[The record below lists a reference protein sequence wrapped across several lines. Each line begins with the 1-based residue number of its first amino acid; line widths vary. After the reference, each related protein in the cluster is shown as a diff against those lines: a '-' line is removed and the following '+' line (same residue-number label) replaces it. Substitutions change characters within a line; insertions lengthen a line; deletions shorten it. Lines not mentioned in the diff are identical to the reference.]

1 MSAFTDIRE
10 YVAIP
15 RVLSLRL
22 SPDGSRLIS
31 TVQSLNPDGKSYG
44 TALWAIP
51 LDGEPYRL
59 TRSAKGE
66 TAAVFTAAG
75 DVLFTSARPDPTVKD
90 STDEVPALWLL
101 PRAGGEA
108 RQVAARPG
116 GIAAVRTAGDVVVFA
131 SDVLDGEEA
140 AEEEKRRARKEA
152 GISAIL
158 HEGSPVRYWDHDLG
172 PGRTR
177 LFAARLGDDRL
188 EDVRDLTPDAG
199 DALRDASFEL
209 TPDGTG
215 VITTWRVYLPKGE
228 MRTDL
233 VVIDV
238 ATGERR
244 TLLSDDAHDFT
255 HPIAVSP
262 DGARVACSR
271 ERHTGWD
278 ISATSELWIADLAT
292 GEGHAYAPGLFAGDL
307 EWAPDSSAVYVAA
320 DHQGRRPIF
329 RVPLADRRNSRRE
342 SEGRANEERSG
353 RDHEH
358 GEVSRLTGDD
368 AAYIGLN
375 ASADGRFLYALR
387 SAVNLAPAPARI
399 DVATG
404 EITDLPSPAPRP
416 EVRGTLTE
424 ISATADDGATI
435 RGWLALP
442 EGASAADPAPFVLF
456 IHGGPLGSW
465 NDWQWR
471 WQSWIMAEHGYA
483 VLMPDPCLSTGYGQ
497 DMIDRGWG
505 NWGPRTQADLDA
517 IVDVALARDDID
529 SERVAAMGGSF
540 GGYMANWIAGHS
552 DRYKAIVTH
561 ASLWNLDQFA
571 GTTDAPMYWQRE
583 FGAPGSER
591 YDLLSPHAAL
601 DKITTPM
608 LVIHGDKD
616 YRVPIGEALRLWW
629 DLRRSEVESKFLYF
643 PDENHW
649 ILKPGNIVAWYETVL
664 AFLGQHVLGQEW
676 KRPDS
681 VA

>member
-1 MSAFTDIRE
+1 MSAFNDIRD

-15 RVLSLRL
+15 RVLSLSL

-31 TVQSLNPDGKSYG
+31 TVQSLNPDGKSFG

-51 LDGEPYRL
+51 VDGEPYRL

-66 TAAVFTAAG
+66 SAAVFTDAG

-90 STDEVPALWLL
+90 ATDEVPSLWLL

-108 RQVAARPG
+108 RQVATRPG
-116 GIAAVRTAGDVVVFA
+116 GIGAVRTVGDIVVFSA
-131 SDVLDGEEA
+131 DVLDGEEA
-140 AEEEKRRARKEA
+140 AEEGKRKARKDA
-152 GISAIL
+152 GISAVL
-158 HEGSPVRYWDHDLG
+158 HEGYPVRYWDHDLG

-177 LFAARLGDDRL
+177 LFAARLGADRL

-199 DALRDASFEL
+199 EALRDAAFEL
-209 TPDGTG
+209 TPDGTT
-215 VITTWRVYLPKGE
+215 VITTWRTYLPKGE
-228 MRTDL
+228 HRTDL
-233 VVIDV
+233 VAVDV
-238 ATGERR
+238 ASGERR
-244 TLLSDDAHDFT
+244 TVLSEDRYDYT
-255 HPIAVSP
+255 QPIAISP
-262 DGARVACSR
+262 DGAKIACSR
-271 ERHTGWD
+271 ERFTGLD
-278 ISATSELWIADLAT
+278 VSVRMELWIADLAT
-292 GEGHAYAPGLFAGDL
+292 GEGRAYAPDLFPADI
-307 EWAPDSSAVYVAA
+307 EWAPDSSAVYIVA

-329 RVPLADRRNSRRE
+329 RVPVD
-342 SEGRANEERSG
+342 
-353 RDHEH
+353 
-358 GEVSRLTGDD
+358 GEATRLTQDD
-368 AAYIGLN
+368 AAYAGLN
-375 ASADGRFLYALR
+375 VSSDGNVVYALR
-387 SAVNLAPAPARI
+387 SAVDLAPGPARI

-416 EVRGTLTE
+416 EVPGTLTE

-442 EGASAADPAPFVLF
+442 EGASADEPAPFLLW
-456 IHGGPLGSW
+456 IHGGPVASW

-471 WQSWIMAEHGYA
+471 WQVWLMTQRGYA

-497 DMIDRGWG
+497 EMIDRGWG

-529 SERVAAMGGSF
+529 SERIGAMGGSY
-540 GGYMANWIAGHS
+540 GGYMANWLAGHS

-571 GTTDAPMYWQRE
+571 GTTDASMYWQRE
-583 FGAPGSER
+583 FGEPGSER
-591 YDLLSPHAAL
+591 YTLLSPHHSL
-601 DKITTPM
+601 GKITTPL

-629 DLRRSEVESKFLYF
+629 DLQRTEVESKFLYF

-649 ILKPGNIVAWYETVL
+649 ILKPGNAVAWYETVF
-664 AFLGQHVLGQEW
+664 AFLAQHVLGQEW

>member
-1 MSAFTDIRE
+1 MWPYPWSPPRGRFDRVSAFNDIRD

-31 TVQSLNPDGKSYG
+31 TIQSLNPDGKSFG

-51 LDGEPYRL
+51 VDGEPYRL
-59 TRSAKGE
+59 TRSTKGE
-66 TAAVFTAAG
+66 SAAVFTAAG

-90 STDEVPALWLL
+90 AGEEVPALWLL

-108 RQVAARPG
+108 RQVATRPG
-116 GIAAVRTAGDVVVFA
+116 GIGAVRTAGDVVVFA
-131 SDVLDGEEA
+131 ADVLDGEEA
-140 AEEEKRRARKEA
+140 AEEERRKARKEA
-152 GISAIL
+152 GISAVL
-158 HEGSPVRYWDHDLG
+158 HESYPVRYWDHDLG
-172 PGRTR
+172 PGRPR

-199 DALRDASFEL
+199 EALRDGGFEL
-209 TPDGTG
+209 TPDGAT
-215 VITTWRVYLPKGE
+215 VIASWRVYLPKGE
-228 MRTDL
+228 SRTAL
-233 VVIDV
+233 VAIDV

-244 TLLSDDAHDFT
+244 VLLSDEAYDFGG
-255 HPIAVSP
+255 PLAVSP
-262 DGARVACSR
+262 DGTRIACSR
-271 ERHTGWD
+271 DRLTGLEV
-278 ISATSELWIADLAT
+278 SARSELWIADLAT
-292 GEGHAYAPGLFAGDL
+292 GQGRAYAPDLFPMDV
-307 EWAPDSSAVYVAA
+307 EWAPDSSAVYLAA
-320 DHQGRRPIF
+320 DFRGRRPIF
-329 RVPLADRRNSRRE
+329 RVPLD
-342 SEGRANEERSG
+342 
-353 RDHEH
+353 
-358 GEVSRLTGDD
+358 GEAARLTQDD
-368 AAYIGLN
+368 ASHLGLN
-375 ASADGRFLYALR
+375 ASPDGRFVYALR

-399 DVATG
+399 DAVTG
-404 EITDLPSPAPRP
+404 EAVDLLSPAPRP
-416 EVRGTLTE
+416 EVPGTLTE

-442 EGASAADPAPFVLF
+442 EGASAESPAPFVLF

-471 WQSWIMAEHGYA
+471 WQSWILAQKGYA
-483 VLMPDPCLSTGYGQ
+483 VLMPDPCMSTGYGQ

-505 NWGPRTQADLDA
+505 DWGPRTQADLDV
-517 IVDVALARDDID
+517 IVDAALARDDID
-529 SERVAAMGGSF
+529 SGRAAAMGGSY
-540 GGYMANWIAGHS
+540 GGYMANWLAGHT
-552 DRYKAIVTH
+552 DRYQAIVTH

-571 GTTDAPMYWQRE
+571 GTTDASMYWQRE
-583 FGAPGSER
+583 FGEPGSER
-591 YDLLSPHAAL
+591 YQLLSPHHSL

-629 DLRRSEVESKFLYF
+629 DLRRTEVESKFLYF

-649 ILKPGNIVAWYETVL
+649 ILKPGNVIAWYETVL
-664 AFLGQHVLGQEW
+664 AFLGQHVLGEEW

>member
-1 MSAFTDIRE
+1 MSAFNDIRD

-44 TALWAIP
+44 TALWAVP
-51 LDGEPYRL
+51 VDGEPYRL

-66 TAAVFTAAG
+66 SAAVFTASG
-75 DVLFTSARPDPTVKD
+75 DVLFTSARPDPTAKD
-90 STDEVPALWLL
+90 SSDEVPSLWLL

-116 GIAAVRTAGDVVVFA
+116 GIGAVRTAGDVVVFV

-140 AEEEKRRARKEA
+140 AEADRRKARKDA

-158 HEGSPVRYWDHDLG
+158 HEGYPVRYWDHDLG
-172 PGRTR
+172 PGRPR

-199 DALRDASFEL
+199 DALRQGTFEL
-209 TPDGTG
+209 TPDGST
-215 VITTWRVYLPKGE
+215 VIAMWRSYLPQGE
-228 MRTDL
+228 WRTDL
-233 VVIDV
+233 VAIDV

-244 TLLSDDAHDFT
+244 VLLTDDAYDFEG
-255 HPIAVSP
+255 PLAVSP
-262 DGARVACSR
+262 DGARVACAR
-271 ERHTGWD
+271 DRRTGLEV
-278 ISATSELWIADLAT
+278 SARSELWIADLAT
-292 GEGHAYAPGLFAGDL
+292 GEGAAYAPDLFPADIT
-307 EWAPDSSAVYVAA
+307 WAPDSSSVYLAA

-329 RVPLADRRNSRRE
+329 HVPLD
-342 SEGRANEERSG
+342 G
-353 RDHEH
+353 
-358 GEVSRLTGDD
+358 GEVRRLTGDHG
-368 AAYIGLN
+368 AYLGLG
-375 ASADGRFLYALR
+375 ASPDGRFVYALR
-387 SAVNLAPAPARI
+387 SAVDLAPGPARI
-399 DVATG
+399 DVADG

-416 EVRGTLTE
+416 QVPGTLTE
-424 ISATADDGATI
+424 ISATTDDGATV

-456 IHGGPLGSW
+456 IHGGPIGSW

-471 WQSWIMAEHGYA
+471 WQSWILAQHGYA
-483 VLMPDPCLSTGYGQ
+483 VLMPDPCMSTGYGQ
-497 DMIDRGWG
+497 EMIDRGWG
-505 NWGPRTQADLDA
+505 DWGPRTQADLDA

-529 SERVAAMGGSF
+529 SERIAAMGGSF
-540 GGYMANWIAGHS
+540 GGYMANWLAGHT
-552 DRYKAIVTH
+552 DRYKCIVTH

-571 GTTDAPMYWQRE
+571 GTTDAAMYWQRE

-591 YDLLSPHAAL
+591 YALLSPHQSL
-601 DKITTPM
+601 DKITTPL

-629 DLRRSEVESKFLYF
+629 DLRRTEVDAKFLYF

>member
-1 MSAFTDIRE
+1 MSAFNDIRD

-15 RVLSLRL
+15 RVLSLKL

-51 LDGEPYRL
+51 VDGEPYRL

-66 TAAVFTAAG
+66 SAAVFTAAG

-90 STDEVPALWLL
+90 SSDEVPALWLL

-108 RQVAARPG
+108 RQVATRPG
-116 GIAAVRTAGDVVVFA
+116 GIGAVRTAADVVVFS

-140 AEEEKRRARKEA
+140 ADEARRKARKDA

-158 HEGSPVRYWDHDLG
+158 HEGYPIRFWDHDLG

-177 LFAARLGDDRL
+177 LFTARLGADRL
-188 EDVRDLTPDAG
+188 EDVRELTPDAG
-199 DALRDASFEL
+199 EALRDASFEL
-209 TPDGTG
+209 SPDGAT
-215 VITTWRVYLPKGE
+215 VITTWRTYLPKGE
-228 MRTDL
+228 SRTDL
-233 VVIDV
+233 VAIDV
-238 ATGERR
+238 ASGERR
-244 TLLSDDAHDFT
+244 TVLTEDGFDFT
-255 HPIAVSP
+255 GPLAISP
-262 DGARVACSR
+262 DGSKVACAR
-271 ERHTGWD
+271 ERFTGLEV
-278 ISATSELWIADLAT
+278 SARSELWIADVAT
-292 GEGHAYAPGLFAGDL
+292 GEGRAYAPDLFPAGV
-307 EWAPDSSAVYVAA
+307 EWAPDSAAVYIVA
-320 DHQGRRPIF
+320 DHQGRRPVF
-329 RVPLADRRNSRRE
+329 RVPLDGE
-342 SEGRANEERSG
+342 ST
-353 RDHEH
+353 
-358 GEVSRLTGDD
+358 RLTLDD
-368 AAYIGLN
+368 AAYAGL
-375 ASADGRFLYALR
+375 SVSSDGGSVYALR
-387 SAVNLAPAPARI
+387 SGLALAPGPARI
-399 DVATG
+399 DVAGG
-404 EITDLPSPAPRP
+404 EIVDLPSPAPRP
-416 EVRGTLTE
+416 EVPGTLTE
-424 ISATADDGATI
+424 ISATADDGATV

-442 EGASAADPAPFVLF
+442 EGASADEPAPFVLW
-456 IHGGPLGSW
+456 IHGGPVASW

-471 WQSWIMAEHGYA
+471 WQVWLMTQRGYA

-497 DMIDRGWG
+497 EMIDRGWG

-529 SERVAAMGGSF
+529 SERIGAMGGSY
-540 GGYMANWIAGHS
+540 GGYMANWLAGHS

-571 GTTDAPMYWQRE
+571 GTTDASMYWQRE
-583 FGAPGSER
+583 FGEPGSER
-591 YDLLSPHAAL
+591 YQLLSPHNSL
-601 DKITTPM
+601 DKITTPL

-616 YRVPIGEALRLWW
+616 YRVPIGEGLRLWW

-649 ILKPGNIVAWYETVL
+649 ILKPGNVVAWYETVF
-664 AFLGQHVLGQEW
+664 AFLAQHVLGEEW

>member
-1 MSAFTDIRE
+1 VSAFNDIRD

-44 TALWAIP
+44 TALWSIP

-66 TAAVFTAAG
+66 SAAAFTDAG

-90 STDEVPALWLL
+90 STDEAAALWLL

-116 GIAAVRTAGDVVVFA
+116 GIGAVRTAGDVVVFA
-131 SDVLDGEEA
+131 ADVLDGEEA
-140 AEEEKRRARKEA
+140 AEEEKRKARKEA

-158 HEGSPVRYWDHDLG
+158 HEGTTVRYWDRDLG
-172 PGRTR
+172 PGRPR
-177 LFAARLGDDRL
+177 LFAARLGGARL

-199 DALRDASFEL
+199 DALREAAFEL
-209 TPDGTG
+209 TPDGAT
-215 VITTWRVYLPKGE
+215 VITTWRVHLPKGE
-228 MRTDL
+228 LRTDL
-233 VVIDV
+233 VAVDV

-244 TLLSDDAHDFT
+244 TLLSDDRHDFT
-255 HPIAVSP
+255 GPIAISP

-271 ERHTGWD
+271 ERFTALD
-278 ISATSELWIADLAT
+278 VSARRELWIADLAT
-292 GEGHAYAPGLFAGDL
+292 GEGRAYAPDLFPADV
-307 EWAPDSSAVYVAA
+307 EWAPDSSAVYLAA
-320 DHQGRRPIF
+320 DHQGRRPVF
-329 RVPLADRRNSRRE
+329 HVPLD
-342 SEGRANEERSG
+342 G
-353 RDHEH
+353 
-358 GEVSRLTGDD
+358 GEPRRLTADD
-368 AAYIGLN
+368 AAYLGLN
-375 ASADGRFLYALR
+375 ASADGRFVYALR
-387 SAVNLAPAPARI
+387 SAVDLAPGPARI
-399 DVATG
+399 EVATG
-404 EITDLPSPAPRP
+404 EIADLPSPAPRP
-416 EVRGTLTE
+416 EARGTLTE

-435 RGWLALP
+435 RGWLVLP
-442 EGASAADPAPFVLF
+442 EGASADNPAPFLLW
-456 IHGGPLGSW
+456 IHGGPVASW

-483 VLMPDPCLSTGYGQ
+483 VLLPDPCLSTGYGQ

-505 NWGPRTQADLDA
+505 DWGPRTQADLDA

-529 SERVAAMGGSF
+529 SERIAAMGGSF
-540 GGYMANWIAGHS
+540 GGYMANWLAGHT

-561 ASLWNLDQFA
+561 ASLWHLDQFA
-571 GTTDAPMYWQRE
+571 GTTDVPMYWQRE
-583 FGAPGSER
+583 FGEPGSER
-591 YDLLSPHAAL
+591 YETLSPHL
-601 DKITTPM
+601 SIDKITTPM

-629 DLRRSEVESKFLYF
+629 DLRRSEADAKFLYF

-664 AFLGQHVLGQEW
+664 AFLDRHVLGQEW
-676 KRPDS
+676 KRPES

>member
-1 MSAFTDIRE
+1 MSAFNDIRD

-15 RVLSLRL
+15 RVLSLKL

-51 LDGEPYRL
+51 VDGEPYRL

-66 TAAVFTAAG
+66 SAAVFTAAG
-75 DVLFTSARPDPTVKD
+75 DVLFTSARPDPTAKD
-90 STDEVPALWLL
+90 SSDEVPALWLL

-108 RQVAARPG
+108 RQVVGRPG
-116 GIAAVRTAGDVVVFA
+116 GIGAVRTAADVVVFS

-140 AEEEKRRARKEA
+140 ADEARRKARKDA

-158 HEGSPVRYWDHDLG
+158 HEGYPVRFWDHDLG

-177 LFAARLGDDRL
+177 LFAARLGADRL
-188 EDVRDLTPDAG
+188 EDVRELTPDAG
-199 DALRDASFEL
+199 EALRDASFEL
-209 TPDGTG
+209 SPDGAT
-215 VITTWRVYLPKGE
+215 VIATWRTYLPKGE
-228 MRTDL
+228 SRTDL
-233 VVIDV
+233 VAIDV

-244 TLLSDDAHDFT
+244 TVLTEEGFDFT
-255 HPIAVSP
+255 GPLAISP
-262 DGARVACSR
+262 DGSKVACARERFTGLEVSARV
-271 ERHTGWD
+271 
-278 ISATSELWIADLAT
+278 ELWIADVAT
-292 GEGHAYAPGLFAGDL
+292 GEGRAYAPDLFPSDI
-307 EWAPDSSAVYVAA
+307 EWAPDSSAVYIVA
-320 DHQGRRPIF
+320 DHQGRRPVF
-329 RVPLADRRNSRRE
+329 RVPLD
-342 SEGRANEERSG
+342 
-353 RDHEH
+353 
-358 GEVSRLTGDD
+358 GEAARLTPDD
-368 AAYIGLN
+368 AAYAGLN
-375 ASADGRFLYALR
+375 VSSDGASVYALR
-387 SAVNLAPAPARI
+387 SGIALAPGPARI
-399 DVATG
+399 DVAGG
-404 EITDLPSPAPRP
+404 EIIDLPSPAPRP
-416 EVRGTLTE
+416 EVPGTLTE

-442 EGASAADPAPFVLF
+442 EGASADEPAPFLLW
-456 IHGGPLGSW
+456 IHGGPVASW

-471 WQSWIMAEHGYA
+471 WQVWLMTQRGYA

-497 DMIDRGWG
+497 EMIDRGWG

-529 SERVAAMGGSF
+529 RERIGAMGGSY
-540 GGYMANWIAGHS
+540 GGYMANWLAGHS

-561 ASLWNLDQFA
+561 AALWNLDQFA
-571 GTTDAPMYWQRE
+571 GTTDAAMYWQRE
-583 FGAPGSER
+583 MGEPGSER
-591 YDLLSPHAAL
+591 YDLLSPHNSL

-649 ILKPGNIVAWYETVL
+649 ILKPGNIVAWYETVF
-664 AFLGQHVLGQEW
+664 AFLAQHVLGEEW